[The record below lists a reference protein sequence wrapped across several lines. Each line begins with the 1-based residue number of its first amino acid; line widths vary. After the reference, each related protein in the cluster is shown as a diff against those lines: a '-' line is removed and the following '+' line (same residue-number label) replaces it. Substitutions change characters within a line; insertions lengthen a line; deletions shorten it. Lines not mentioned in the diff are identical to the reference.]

1 MGTIAIVV
9 DTGPLYAY
17 ADADDRHHIACAE
30 LLQYYRGPLIVPML
44 VIAEAAWMIGRR
56 LGAEVEAWFLADLA
70 SGDFWVEPV
79 AANDWLRIAELV
91 SGYRN
96 LPLGTIDASV
106 VATAER
112 LDIHEAATLDRRDFS
127 TVRPSH
133 TEYFELLP

>member
-1 MGTIAIVV
+1 MV

-17 ADADDRHHIACAE
+17 ADADDKHHVACAE
-30 LLQYYRGPLIVPML
+30 LLQHHPGPLVVPML

-56 LGAEVEAWFLADLA
+56 LGSEVEAWFLADLA
-70 SGDFWVEPV
+70 SGDFTVKPV
-79 AANDWLRIAELV
+79 LASDWMRIAELV

-112 LDIHEAATLDRRDFS
+112 MGIHEVATLDRRDFS

-133 TEYFELLP
+133 TDFFELLPH